1 MDGTHAT
8 RVNRAGEGLEIW
20 QAIALC
26 GVGVAAGWMNVMAAG
41 GSMLTVPVMLL
52 FGLDGPV
59 ANGTNRVAILA
70 QNTVAV
76 LAFRKRGYEQ
86 PLLGLS
92 LGVATLPGALAGA
105 FTGVQLR
112 GERFELVLAVV
123 MLISMAA
130 MWQQGRK
137 EKAADSP
144 PAAAPSQ
151 RPGRRRLVLGHL
163 CMVGVGFWGGLIQ
176 VGVGFVLMPVL
187 HRVLGFDL
195 VRVNQYK
202 VLTVLTYTVPVLA
215 VYAWQSGILWLTGA
229 ALALGNAIGGWFG
242 AHHTMTRGAGL
253 VHLVFNLALIAL
265 VIRLVFF

>member
-1 MDGTHAT
+1 M
-8 RVNRAGEGLEIW
+8 
-20 QAIALC
+20 ALC
-26 GVGVAAGWMNVMAAG
+26 GVGVAAGWINVMAAG

-52 FGLDGPV
+52 FGLPGPV

-70 QNTVAV
+70 QNAVAV

-92 LGVATLPGALAGA
+92 LGLATLPGALVGA
-105 FTGVQLR
+105 FAGVQLR
-112 GERFELVLAVV
+112 GERFELVLAGV
-123 MLISMAA
+123 MLVSMAA
-130 MWQQGRK
+130 MWQQGRAK
-137 EKAADSP
+137 KHA
-144 PAAAPSQ
+144 AAAPTPPAS
-151 RPGRRRLVLGHL
+151 RPPSRPRLILGHL

-202 VLTVLTYTVPVLA
+202 VLTVLTYTIPVLA
-215 VYAWQSGILWLTGA
+215 VYAGQSSVLWITGA
-229 ALALGNAIGGWFG
+229 ALALGNAIGGWLG

-265 VIRLVFF
+265 VVRLVFF